1 MRTRRWSLSLRRA
14 WIEIFGPFGRTLA
27 LAGRSPYGERGLKY
41 IVFGEPPGRERRS
54 PYGERGLKFEHRLL
68 IAEPL
73 GRSPYGERGLK
84 YHRRPDGRRQAQ
96 SLSLRRAWIEIS
108 RWMSASTIRASSLSL
123 RRAWIEMRSR
133 LMGRMACR
141 SSLSLR
147 RAWIEIWIIFSPI
160 IRPYV
165 ALLTESVD

>member
-1 MRTRRWSLSLRRA
+1 MSLLVMRTRRWSLSLRRA
-14 WIEIFGPFGRTLA
+14 WIEIFGPFGRALA

-96 SLSLRRAWIEIS
+96 SLSLRRAWIE
-108 RWMSASTIRASSLSL
+108 
-123 RRAWIEMRSR
+123 MRSR

-147 RAWIEIWIIFSPI
+147 RAWIEMQNVGKMWANVT
-160 IRPYV
+160 V